1 MISWSE
7 RRPELQYWRNAL
19 KSSNEARGCLLS
31 VCLHGQRGPCNHVN
45 ESHPV
50 NRNVVEP
57 HKSISDELTSF
68 TATRNDEIN
77 GFDECAQRAVN

>member
-1 MISWSE
+1 MNSWSE
-7 RRPELQYWRNAL
+7 RRPELQYWSLAEEPCPQ
-19 KSSNEARGCLLS
+19 KRGCLLS

-50 NRNVVEP
+50 NSNVVEP